1 VPGLEESQYRIYEAG
16 VGVKQKRKSFACAAK
31 PV

>member
-1 VPGLEESQYRIYEAG
+1 LKVENHIYEAG